1 MNYQLSQNVELF
13 IEKEGGVLY
22 DKSNEQFF
30 GLDFVGCLIC
40 EQIEKGLD
48 FESIVLF
55 LSKKYN
61 ISVDIIH
68 EDASQFIT
76 KMLEK
81 SLICQKEQNNEI

>member
-40 EQIEKGLD
+40 EQIQKGSD
-48 FESIVLF
+48 FESIELF

-61 ISVDIIH
+61 ISLDIIH
-68 EDASQFIT
+68 KDVSEFMA

-81 SLICQKEQNNEI
+81 SLIYQKE